1 MKKNQKGFTLVELMI
16 VVAIIGILAAIAI
29 PKFADML
36 EKGREDATKG
46 NLSSMNSGIS
56 LYVSDNQGITP
67 LTLDTSTSTIAAV
80 GYPAFV
86 PQYMDNIPGVKSTSK
101 AKSRN
106 ATWTN
111 WSSPA
116 SNAMWVDTR
125 GVAGV
130 AGAALGAGVTG
141 SGWGWLY
148 SPIAAAG
155 SDFWVNSRAGDMKSN
170 GTTAPVMVYE
180 YTMYGYE

>member
-36 EKGREDATKG
+36 EKSREGATKG
-46 NLSSMNSGIS
+46 NLSSLNSGIS
-56 LYVSDNQGITP
+56 LYVSDNQGVTP
-67 LTLDTSTSTIAAV
+67 LTLDSATSTISNT

-86 PQYMDNIPGVKSTSK
+86 PQYMDNIPGVKATAK
-101 AKSRN
+101 AKSKSASYN
-106 ATWTN
+106 S

-116 SNAMWVDTR
+116 SSVVNYDTR
-125 GVAGV
+125 GVASLVPTVGLG
-130 AGAALGAGVTG
+130 GA
-141 SGWGWLY
+141 GWLY
-148 SPIAAAG
+148 SSVAAAG
-155 SDFWVNSRAGDMKSN
+155 SDFWVNSIAGDMKS
-170 GTTAPVMVYE
+170 TASVIYQ